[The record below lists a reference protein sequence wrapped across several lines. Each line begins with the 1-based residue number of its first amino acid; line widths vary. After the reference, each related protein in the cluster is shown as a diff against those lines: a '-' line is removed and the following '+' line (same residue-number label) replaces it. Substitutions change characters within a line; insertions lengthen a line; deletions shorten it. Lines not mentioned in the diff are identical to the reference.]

1 MADPPFVEPPIS
13 THLGVIRNKSQIY
26 NVGIYPVKAS
36 TTLIKGD
43 VVNFVAD
50 TGVEKAPHAAG
61 IVGQIG
67 MISEGSINATTSAGG
82 SEVQVWGSGTIG
94 VVKAGGVIDASAT
107 RALTTPTAA
116 AADPQLAG
124 QGPIG
129 TLVALTL
136 GDDNTR
142 NHIADYLGHFGEDI
156 EVGKV
161 PTDAAK
167 GDEIVVRFR

>member
-1 MADPPFVEPPIS
+1 MADPPFVEPPYS
-13 THLGVIRNKSQIY
+13 THLGVIRNKSQLY

-43 VVNFVAD
+43 VVNFIAD

-61 IVGQIG
+61 IVGRIG
-67 MISEGSINATTSAGG
+67 MIGEGSVNATTSAGG

-94 VVKAGGVIDASAT
+94 VVKAGGDIDASAG

-116 AADPQLAG
+116 GTDAG
-124 QGPIG
+124 KGPIG
-129 TLVALTL
+129 TLVALALTATNSL
-136 GDDNTR
+136 

-161 PTDAAK
+161 PTDASL

>member
-1 MADPPFVEPPIS
+1 MADPPFVEPPYS
-13 THLGVIRNKSQIY
+13 THLGVIRNKSQTY

-36 TTLIKGD
+36 TTLIKGM
-43 VVNFVAD
+43 VVNFIKD
-50 TGVEKAPHAAG
+50 TGVEAAFG
-61 IVGQIG
+61 AAAAIIKGQLG
-67 MISEGSINATTSAGG
+67 MISEGSVNASTSAGG

-94 VVKAGGVIDASAT
+94 VVKAGGVIDASLT
-107 RALTTPTAA
+107 RALTATATE
-116 AADPQLAG
+116 ADA
-124 QGPIG
+124 G
-129 TLVALTL
+129 TLISLTL
-136 GDDNTR
+136 GADNGF